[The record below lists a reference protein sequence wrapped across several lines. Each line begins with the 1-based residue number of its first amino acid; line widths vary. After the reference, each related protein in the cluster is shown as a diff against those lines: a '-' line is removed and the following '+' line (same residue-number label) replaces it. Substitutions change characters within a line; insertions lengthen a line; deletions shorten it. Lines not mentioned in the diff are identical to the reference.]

1 MEAKSRSK
9 MIKRYLALLLLGMV
23 AGGAVVLIWQGKLI
37 ESLMKQNQY
46 KSAEILRLN
55 EVIED
60 MKQLQKVAKKKQEPI
75 IEEVKVVVLPPR
87 PHEFI
92 ETATIRLIEK
102 ELDPLKGIKSRT
114 VADLNAILHELLYRR
129 EYLVDGKTVEVRL
142 KTAYI
147 SNVLEVYVTIELKPE
162 IP

>member
-9 MIKRYLALLLLGMV
+9 TIKRYLALLLLGMI

-46 KSAEILRLN
+46 KSAEIVRLN

-75 IEEVKVVVLPPR
+75 IEEVKVFVLPPR

-92 ETATIRLIEK
+92 ETAAIRLIEK
-102 ELDPLKGIKSRT
+102 ELDPLKGMKSRT
-114 VADLNAILHELLYRR
+114 VADLHAILHELLYRR

-147 SNVLEVYVTIELKPE
+147 SSVLEVYVTIELKPE
-162 IP
+162 VP